1 MIESVVGSVLW
12 VVVGSIPGVVTVCIQ
27 WTVSTGRY
35 SNDYHCKCSRD
46 STQ

>member
-12 VVVGSIPGVVTVCIQ
+12 VVVGSILGVVTVCIL

-46 STQ
+46 CH